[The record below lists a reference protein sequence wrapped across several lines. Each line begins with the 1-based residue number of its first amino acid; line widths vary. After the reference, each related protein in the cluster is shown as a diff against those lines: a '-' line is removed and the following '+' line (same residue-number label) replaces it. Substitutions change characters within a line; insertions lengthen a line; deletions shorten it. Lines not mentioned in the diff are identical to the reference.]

1 MVHKK
6 QQPPLLA
13 LPKFGVAVGDLGGEA
28 AEIIAELIHL
38 LALKPVEAPLFVGGE
53 IGGICL
59 YHARKSPQYIL
70 GRGILVQKQN
80 LRLHMLRKFV

>member
-13 LPKFGVAVGDLGGEA
+13 LPKGGVLVGDGCGEA
-28 AEIIAELIHL
+28 AEILAELIHL
-38 LALKPVEAPLFVGGE
+38 LAVEPIKTSAFVGRE

-59 YHARKSPQYIL
+59 YHARKSPQYVL